1 MSNPEFSRSFRRLV
15 TSALVMAGALSLTGC
30 KDPLNNG
37 AEGSACTTQTQ
48 CGPGLVCDCATST
61 CQPADKGNPFCG
73 DLDAKVPEAGAP
85 DAAID
90 ADVPKDAQ
98 DDADIPDATGN
109 DATLQD
115 ATTSD
120 ASVQD
125 NDAAL
130 ATDAE
135 VDAS

>member
-15 TSALVMAGALSLTGC
+15 TSALVLAGALSLTGC

-37 AEGSACTTQTQ
+37 AEGTACTTQTQ
-48 CGPGLVCDCATST
+48 CSPGLVCDCTTGT
-61 CQPADKGNPFCG
+61 CQPADKANPFCG
-73 DLDAKVPEAGAP
+73 DLDAKVPEAGPP

-90 ADVPKDAQ
+90 AAVSEDAQ
-98 DDADIPDATGN
+98 GDATMADATGD

-125 NDAAL
+125 
-130 ATDAE
+130 TDASVAPDAQ